1 MEIRFSFPN
10 FPLLNQPQQQQRLNS
25 TMASSN
31 VQFTTNIQTARGKF
45 VSNPSLPILGDQP
58 FNRIDSLDIPDNYN
72 AGYLPTPPAVS
83 NPTYNRSES
92 KEETEPAP
100 IQHAKLVRIAF
111 MLLFHILNPI
121 AFLASALVALPT
133 MIVTLVAKCAGSN
146 ACTGISSALAGLDI
160 GLANFVGRHCLMQ
173 TRKMRVDQ
181 RIRDTRSLSVLLYM
195 LSGKLISAEISLL
208 ALLLTQALPMYAMG
222 SKGGDFGGYLG
233 DSFNFDDKPVVY
245 AVVVVVGYGI
255 GWVCVFLGAP
265 VSVKL
270 TRKFCAAE

>member
-1 MEIRFSFPN
+1 MN
-10 FPLLNQPQQQQRLNS
+10 
-25 TMASSN
+25 
-31 VQFTTNIQTARGKF
+31 TTATSHGNATGE
-45 VSNPSLPILGDQP
+45 PIH
-58 FNRIDSLDIPDNYN
+58 SLDNFTI
-72 AGYLPTPPAVS
+72 AIQHGQGATTTPYAHQP
-83 NPTYNRSES
+83 SES

-270 TRKFCAAE
+270 TRKFCAAEEIAVEEPHQIQIVCSDGQ